1 LVVAMFLAGCAS
13 TPDVASPPPS
23 LTPAPSAST
32 VPPAVPTTPHFDSNA
47 KVVGITDGDTIKAV
61 IDGVEE
67 RVRLDGIDT
76 PERNQPFG
84 TTSKQALSDH
94 IFGDEVHIENLGRDR
109 YKRILGRITT
119 KSGLDVSREMVR
131 LGMAWHYVKYSKDP
145 DLADAELQARKN
157 RRGLW
162 SDPAP
167 VAPWD
172 WRKN

>member
-1 LVVAMFLAGCAS
+1 
-13 TPDVASPPPS
+13 
-23 LTPAPSAST
+23 
-32 VPPAVPTTPHFDSNA
+32 
-47 KVVGITDGDTIKAV
+47 
-61 IDGVEE
+61 
-67 RVRLDGIDT
+67 VRLDGIDT
-76 PERNQPFG
+76 PERKQPFG
-84 TTSKQALSDH
+84 AVSKQALSDL
-94 IFGDEVHIENLGRDR
+94 IFGEEVHIENLGRDR
-109 YKRILGRITT
+109 YKRVLGRIIT
-119 KSGLDVSREMVR
+119 KSGLDASREMVR